1 MTQQIGEATRSLLRK
16 VSGGQGSTADLVT
29 AFNQI
34 PSMILVIR
42 KEDKVRFV
50 TGSDETIKISTAGDL
65 YRGDTN
71 EPEPIGITAK
81 DGRHGPFVF
90 TEGLTAHIY
99 AKKHNLCDENGA
111 FFSIEKPWIEGLHD
125 FLVRGYGGVI
135 VDPGA
140 EHELQMS
147 RETVAELF
155 AQLTMGQ
162 LVGIEKILVASFEEG
177 IHWRGNQNS
186 LQVIVFDNKYAAK
199 HFVEQM
205 EKEGNKDIRVKRM
218 RTPDVIA
225 FLIRSNVNELV
236 VNAMLP
242 DERSYPRGDFVT
254 MLRLLGLDV

>member
-1 MTQQIGEATRSLLRK
+1 MTQEIGESTGSILRK
-16 VSGGQGSTADLVT
+16 VSQGLGSTADLVI

-34 PSMILVIR
+34 PSMTLVIR

-50 TGSDETIKISTAGDL
+50 TGSDETIKVRTDGDL
-65 YRGDTN
+65 YWGDTN
-71 EPEPIGITAK
+71 EPEPIGVKAK
-81 DGRHGPFVF
+81 DGRLGPFVF
-90 TEGLTAHIY
+90 TGGLTAHKY
-99 AKKHNLCDENGA
+99 AKEHNLCDENGS
-111 FFSIEKPWIEGLHD
+111 FFSLEKPWIEGLHD
-125 FLVRGYGGVI
+125 FLIRGYGGVI
-135 VDPGA
+135 VDPGTD
-140 EHELQMS
+140 HELQMS

-162 LVGIEKILVASFEEG
+162 LVKIEKILVAASGES
-177 IHWRGNQNS
+177 IHWRGSQNS
-186 LQVIVFDNKYAAK
+186 LQTIVFDNRHAAK

-205 EKEGNKDIRVKRM
+205 EKEGNQDIRVKRM

-242 DERSYPRGDFVT
+242 DERSYPREDFVK